1 LFDNVIIRRIGTAK
15 STWSER
21 HRRARIAATIRS
33 EEALTMQ
40 EARNESSRRSVKV
53 RAGLSIAVITLV
65 ASLAASALGGTA
77 AKTISVAI
85 VANPQMQDIAS
96 LTPSLFTSKT
106 GIKVKYTILDE
117 GKLREITT
125 RAVGSGG
132 KSFDAVMI
140 GMYEAPQF
148 GSAGL
153 LKSLSS
159 QAKGDKSYNY
169 NDLIPAVRDGLSAK
183 GNLYASPF
191 YAESSFVMYRKDV
204 LKAKGLTM
212 PARPT
217 WQQVATIARKVDS
230 SSMAGICLRGKP
242 GWGDLG
248 AAFTTVLNTFGG
260 TWWSSTADGKP
271 AKAQVDQPAF
281 KTALDFYAKLVQDA
295 GETDAAN
302 SSFNECLAQYQA
314 GKVAMWYDAT
324 VAAGL
329 LEAKDS
335 PVKGK
340 NGYALAPVV
349 KTKAS
354 GWLWSWA
361 LAIPKS
367 SPDPASA
374 WKYISWATGPSY
386 IKAAG
391 TKTKGGWASI
401 PPGTRLSTYRIP
413 QYKQAAAAFAP
424 KTLAAMQ
431 AAPINN
437 PGTTKRPGLP
447 GVQYV
452 GIPQFQDVGNR
463 CTQLFSSVIAG
474 STKSS
479 TAISQCQ
486 QIAARAIK

>member
-1 LFDNVIIRRIGTAK
+1 M
-15 STWSER
+15 
-21 HRRARIAATIRS
+21 H
-33 EEALTMQ
+33 
-40 EARNESSRRSVKV
+40 EARTRSVRS
-53 RAGLSIAVITLV
+53 RATLV
-65 ASLAASALGGTA
+65 GSSFVALIVVAASLAAAAAGHTT

-96 LTPSLFTSKT
+96 LTPSLFTAKT

-117 GKLREITT
+117 GKLRQVTT
-125 RAVGSGG
+125 RDVGSGG
-132 KSFDAVMI
+132 KAFDAVMI

-148 GSAGL
+148 GTAGL
-153 LKSLSS
+153 IQNLTPK
-159 QAKGDKSYNY
+159 AKADKSYNY
-169 NDLIPAVRDGLSAK
+169 NDLIPAVRNGLSAK

-191 YAESSFVMYRKDV
+191 YGESSFVMYRKDV
-204 LKAKGLTM
+204 LKKAGVTM

-217 WQQVATIARKVDS
+217 WDQVAKIARKINS
-230 SSMAGICLRGKP
+230 KSMAGICLRGKP

-260 TWWSSTADGKP
+260 TWWSSTSNGKP
-271 AKAQVDQPAF
+271 SKAMVDQPAF
-281 KTALDFYAKLVQDA
+281 KSALDFYAKLVQDA
-295 GETDAAN
+295 GEKDAAN

-340 NGYALAPVV
+340 NGFALAPVV

-367 SPDPASA
+367 SPDAADA

-391 TKTKGGWASI
+391 TKTKGGWAAI
-401 PPGTRLSTYRIP
+401 PPGTRFSTYKIP
-413 QYKQAAAAFAP
+413 QYKLAASAFAS

-463 CTQLFSSVIAG
+463 CTQLFSSVIAR
-474 STKSS
+474 SLKDT
-479 TAISQCQ
+479 TALSQCQ
-486 QIAARAIK
+486 QIASQAIK

>member
-1 LFDNVIIRRIGTAK
+1 MHEARIG
-15 STWSER
+15 SV
-21 HRRARIAATIRS
+21 RRRTLVA
-33 EEALTMQ
+33 ALTG
-40 EARNESSRRSVKV
+40 A
-53 RAGLSIAVITLV
+53 IAVIAAIFAAT
-65 ASLAASALGGTA
+65 ASGTST

-96 LTPSLFTSKT
+96 LTPSLFTAKT

-117 GKLREITT
+117 GKLRQVTT
-125 RAVGSGG
+125 RDVGSGG

-140 GMYEAPQF
+140 GMYETPQF
-148 GSAGL
+148 GAAGL
-153 LKSLSS
+153 LQDLTSMAKSDP
-159 QAKGDKSYNY
+159 AYNY
-169 NDLIPAVRDGLSAK
+169 NDLIPAVRNGLSAN
-183 GNLYASPF
+183 GHLYASPF
-191 YAESSFVMYRKDV
+191 YAESSFLMYRKDV
-204 LKAKGLTM
+204 VAKAGVKIPL
-212 PARPT
+212 RPT
-217 WQQVATIARKVDS
+217 WQQVAAAARKINS

-260 TWWSSTADGKP
+260 TWWSAKSNGQPD
-271 AKAQVDQPAF
+271 KAQVDQPAF
-281 KTALDFYAKLVQDA
+281 RNALDFYAKLVQDA
-295 GETDAAN
+295 GEKDAAN

-329 LEAKDS
+329 LEASDS
-335 PVKGK
+335 AVKGK
-340 NGYALAPVV
+340 NGFAFAPVN

-367 SPDPASA
+367 SPDPADA
-374 WKYISWATGPSY
+374 WKYIAWATGPQY

-391 TKTKGGWASI
+391 THTKGGWAAI

-413 QYKQAAAAFAP
+413 QYQSAAKAFAAT
-424 KTLAAMQ
+424 TLAAMK
-431 AAPINN
+431 AAPITN

-474 STKSS
+474 SMKDT
-479 TAISQCQ
+479 TALSQCQ
-486 QIAARAIK
+486 QIATQAVR